1 MNYLRLG
8 RSMKV
13 KNDITYGNVDISNE
27 LLNESPKIRTTIFLD
42 IELKRLLKSEASKKG
57 IKYQQL
63 VRDILNKHF
72 SKNDDLEDRIKVL
85 ENLVLKKA

>member
-1 MNYLRLG
+1 
-8 RSMKV
+8 V